1 MKDIIYTFRT
11 KNFAVQ
17 LSALPENDLDLSW
30 DEDGSTAEGL
40 ESGELCAFCAEVL
53 VLFHGIE
60 LGADYLGGCIY
71 KRPEDFRDH
80 LGVRQYGREL
90 SEKHGREI
98 AVGSYFPSMVRQAIR
113 EARENME
120 KIKEAA

>member
-1 MKDIIYTFRT
+1 MRGTIYTFRT
-11 KNFAVQ
+11 KNFTVQ
-17 LSALPENDLDLSW
+17 FNALPEDDLDLSW

-40 ESGELCAFCAEVL
+40 ESGELCAFCAQVR

-80 LGVRQYGREL
+80 LGVRQYSREL

-98 AVGSYFPSMVRQAIR
+98 TVGSYFPSMVREAIR

-120 KIKEAA
+120 RIKEAA